1 MGTQSRS
8 KSKKRPRISVS
19 LDPEDYAWVEE
30 LPGAS
35 ASLSYKVSRV
45 VKAARLAGVTIDDA
59 QSPGL
64 LAELRDWLKTKRK
77 KSATVLQ
84 LEKVLSE
91 FLADR

>member
-1 MGTQSRS
+1 MQARS

-59 QSPGL
+59 QSPGVLEEFAEWLTTKKRNKLASDLHAL
-64 LAELRDWLKTKRK
+64 LD
-77 KSATVLQ
+77 
-84 LEKVLSE
+84 E
-91 FLADR
+91 FIDQK